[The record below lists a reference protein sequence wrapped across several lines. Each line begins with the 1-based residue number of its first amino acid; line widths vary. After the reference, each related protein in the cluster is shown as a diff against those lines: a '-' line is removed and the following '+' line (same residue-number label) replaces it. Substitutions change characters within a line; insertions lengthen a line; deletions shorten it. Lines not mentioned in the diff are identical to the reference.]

1 MTLAEK
7 LREAATRVHG
17 SEYRRNMRMAADR
30 IEKLEAALRD
40 AESDGWER
48 GMRDAATICATLAET
63 TYDDADSFEAA
74 TGCEAAIESDI
85 CIHQRARTALGG
97 EG

>member
-30 IEKLEAALRD
+30 IEKLEADLR
-40 AESDGWER
+40 
-48 GMRDAATICATLAET
+48 
-63 TYDDADSFEAA
+63 EAA
-74 TGCEAAIESDI
+74 TMMDGFDSTLGDHI
-85 CIHQRARTALGG
+85 RTTLSP
-97 EG
+97 

>member
-30 IEKLEAALRD
+30 IEKLEAALR
-40 AESDGWER
+40 
-48 GMRDAATICATLAET
+48 
-63 TYDDADSFEAA
+63 EAA
-74 TGCEAAIESDI
+74 TMMDGFDSTLGDHI
-85 CIHQRARTALGG
+85 RTALSP
-97 EG
+97 

>member
-30 IEKLEAALRD
+30 IEKLEAALRPF
-40 AESDGWER
+40 AERAGKLDGKWLDHETHWSPAY
-48 GMRDAATICATLAET
+48 GSSEITIGDLRNA
-63 TYDDADSFEAA
+63 YKVFND
-74 TGCEAAIESDI
+74 
-85 CIHQRARTALGG
+85 RWY
-97 EG
+97 

>member
-30 IEKLEAALRD
+30 IEKLEAALR
-40 AESDGWER
+40 
-48 GMRDAATICATLAET
+48 
-63 TYDDADSFEAA
+63 EAA
-74 TGCEAAIESDI
+74 TMMDVFDSTLGDHI
-85 CIHQRARTALGG
+85 RTTLSP
-97 EG
+97 

>member
-30 IEKLEAALRD
+30 IEKLEAALR
-40 AESDGWER
+40 
-48 GMRDAATICATLAET
+48 
-63 TYDDADSFEAA
+63 EAA
-74 TGCEAAIESDI
+74 TMMDGFDSTLGDHI
-85 CIHQRARTALGG
+85 RTTLSP
-97 EG
+97 